1 MSAPRGR
8 GAWLAARLPLGSL
21 RDTLAHKLVP
31 AHHHSIWYYFG
42 GVTLFLYLVQVASGV
57 LLLLYYRP
65 SPESAFESVRF
76 IVAHVP
82 FGWLIRSVHAW
93 AANLMVAA
101 AFAHLFSVFF
111 MKAYRV
117 PRELTW
123 MSGCVLLA
131 LTLAFGFSGY
141 LLPWNELAFFATKV
155 GTDIVGATPV
165 VGDALRVVLRG
176 GEEVSG
182 ATLTRFFGFHV
193 ALLPLGT
200 TLLLLGHLLLVQV
213 HGMSGPLGEARDARH
228 LPFYP
233 HFVLREAVVWLA
245 VLALLIGLATFLPWE
260 LGRKADAF
268 APAPEGIRPEWYF
281 TFMSQTLKYLPP
293 TILGIEGEHVGI
305 LAFGAVAVLL
315 FLAPIL
321 DRRAA
326 RGRSSPL
333 VSAAGTVLLAFI
345 AVMTLLAYLKP
356 Y

>member
-1 MSAPRGR
+1 MNPLAEWFDRRLRLRALRGF
-8 GAWLAARLPLGSL
+8 
-21 RDTLAHKLVP
+21 LAHKFVP
-31 AHHHSIWYYFG
+31 MHHHSIWYYLG
-42 GVTLFLYLVQVASGV
+42 GLTLFLFFIQVASGV

-65 SPESAFESVRF
+65 APESAFESVRF

-93 AANLMVAA
+93 AANLMVGA

-111 MKAYRV
+111 LKAYRA

-123 MSGCVLLA
+123 LTGCVLMA

-141 LLPWNELAFFATKV
+141 LLPWNELALFATKV

-165 VGDALRVVLRG
+165 VGHWLRFVLRG
-176 GEEVSG
+176 GEDVSG

-193 ALLPLGT
+193 ALLPLLVT
-200 TLLLLGHLLLVQV
+200 FLVLAHFALVQV
-213 HGMSGPLGEARDARH
+213 HGISEPIKAPKTARH
-228 LPFYP
+228 MPFWP
-233 HFVLREAVVWLA
+233 HFALRELLVWLGA
-245 VLALLIGLATFLPWE
+245 LAEQVALATVQPWE
-260 LGRKADAF
+260 VGHKADPF

-293 TILGIEGEHVGI
+293 TIAGIEGEHVGI
-305 LAFGAVAVLL
+305 LAFGALALVLAAIP
-315 FLAPIL
+315 FL

-326 RGRSSPL
+326 RGQPSPL
-333 VSAAGTVLLAFI
+333 VSLGGAVVLVFVLT
-345 AVMTLLAYLKP
+345 MTLLAYLRP

>member
-1 MSAPRGR
+1 M
-8 GAWLAARLPLGSL
+8 GSL
-21 RDTLAHKLVP
+21 ADWLEHRLRLRALRGFLAHKLVP
-31 AHHHSIWYYFG
+31 MHHHSIWYYLG
-42 GVTLFLYLVQVASGV
+42 GMTLFLFFVQVASGV

-65 SPESAFESVRF
+65 APESAFESVRF

-93 AANLMVAA
+93 AANLMVGA

-111 MKAYRV
+111 LKAYRA

-123 MSGCVLLA
+123 VSGCLLMA

-141 LLPWNELAFFATKV
+141 LLPWNELALFATKV

-165 VGDALRVVLRG
+165 IGHWLRFVLRG
-176 GEEVSG
+176 GEEVGG

-193 ALLPLGT
+193 ALLPLLVT
-200 TLLLLGHLLLVQV
+200 FLLLVHLALVQM
-213 HGMSGPLGEARDARH
+213 HGISEPIGASKTARH
-228 LPFYP
+228 MPFYP
-233 HFVLREAVVWLA
+233 HFTLRELLVWLA
-245 VLALLIGLATFLPWE
+245 VLGVLVALATFLPWE
-260 LGRKADAF
+260 LGHKADPF

-293 TILGIEGEHVGI
+293 TIAGIEGEKVGI
-305 LAFGAVAVLL
+305 LAVATVGLLL
-315 FLAPIL
+315 FVVPFL

-326 RGRSSPL
+326 RGLPSPL
-333 VSAAGTVLLAFI
+333 LSLAGAIVIAF
-345 AVMTLLAYLKP
+345 ALTMTLLAYLRP